1 MKQTGEDAA
10 PVLSSGIT
18 LIYEI
23 TENTDKEFRSN
34 FSVKTGGMTLDILD
48 VEYDKASGEYK
59 LSSAVATTLAVM
71 SGSVSSAGEVSVSGI
86 FKADKSSV
94 VVTVTSLQAGA
105 MKAASDITLTIL
117 AKDAVPDYP
126 ANVIDI
132 FALDEK
138 TIDQLITKI
147 EAGIGEF
154 ELEYIFE

>member
-1 MKQTGEDAA
+1 
-10 PVLSSGIT
+10 
-18 LIYEI
+18 
-23 TENTDKEFRSN
+23 
-34 FSVKTGGMTLDILD
+34 
-48 VEYDKASGEYK
+48 
-59 LSSAVATTLAVM
+59 
-71 SGSVSSAGEVSVSGI
+71 
-86 FKADKSSV
+86 
-94 VVTVTSLQAGA
+94 